1 MKNLIVVVLDHFD
14 SFTHNLVHVL
24 GDIDIE
30 SVVLRTD
37 STLSDIKKYTPS
49 HLILSPGPG
58 HPRDV
63 NLFLQAIEEF
73 KGHIPIL
80 GVCLGHQAIAYQA
93 KVSVIKNFRI
103 MHGMQSAIQHT
114 GESIFT
120 GLPSTFEVQRYH
132 SLVVDEKSAT
142 KNGFEI
148 LARTEENEVMSIRK
162 IDIPNLIGVQFH
174 PESYFGNTEVGKQLL
189 KNFISL

>member
-1 MKNLIVVVLDHFD
+1 MKNLRVLVLDHFD
-14 SFTHNLVHVL
+14 SFTYNLVHFL
-24 GDIDIE
+24 GDIDVE

-37 STLSDIKKYTPS
+37 TALSKVKDYMPT

-63 NLFLQAIEEF
+63 NLFLRAIKEF

-93 KVSVIKNFRI
+93 KVSVIKNYRI
-103 MHGMQSAIQHT
+103 MHGMSSVIYHN
-114 GESIFT
+114 GESIFN
-120 GLPSTFEVQRYH
+120 GLPTSFEVQRYH